1 MLNSQEGNNTENWM
15 IIKGNM
21 GDFSLSL
28 TFRMFVLSCKTSQIG
43 ALIYVIDFQINKNKK
58 QQSPASANGAG
69 HIADADQQ
77 PGVSEASGAF
87 Q

>member
-28 TFRMFVLSCKTSQIG
+28 TLRMFVLSCKTSQIG
-43 ALIYVIDFQINKNKK
+43 ALIYVIDFQINKNK
-58 QQSPASANGAG
+58 
-69 HIADADQQ
+69 
-77 PGVSEASGAF
+77 
-87 Q
+87 

>member
-1 MLNSQEGNNTENWM
+1 MLNSQENNTENWV

-28 TFRMFVLSCKTSQIG
+28 TLRMFVLSCKTSQIG

-58 QQSPASANGAG
+58 PPTISS
-69 HIADADQQ
+69 
-77 PGVSEASGAF
+77 
-87 Q
+87 

>member
-43 ALIYVIDFQINKNKK
+43 ALIYVIDFQINKNK
-58 QQSPASANGAG
+58 
-69 HIADADQQ
+69 
-77 PGVSEASGAF
+77 
-87 Q
+87 

>member
-1 MLNSQEGNNTENWM
+1 MLNSQEGNDTENWM

-58 QQSPASANGAG
+58 PPTISS
-69 HIADADQQ
+69 
-77 PGVSEASGAF
+77 
-87 Q
+87 